1 VHVKRP
7 LFLVI
12 FRYWRENNVNAVVR
26 RHADNDDQ
34 VFYSELIFC
43 SMKVVCILSEIL
55 SDKMSSLNM

>member
-1 VHVKRP
+1 M
-7 LFLVI
+7 I
-12 FRYWRENNVNAVVR
+12 FRYWRENNVNAVVQ

-43 SMKVVCILSEIL
+43 SMKFVCILSEIL